1 MAIWAW
7 LALGWIA
14 SLVAFAIYVFRSPT
28 GYQDNTGFHLG
39 HPPGYFPPEQIQR
52 LRLVFANIPEN
63 PEPSAEAWAGMVA
76 LHEEVAELLKQAK
89 AA

>member
-14 SLVAFAIYVFRSPT
+14 SLVAFAIYIYRSPV
-28 GYQDNTGFHLG
+28 GYEDEAGFHLG
-39 HPPGYFPPEQIQR
+39 YPPGYIPTEHVER
-52 LRLVFANIPEN
+52 LRLVCASIPPD
-63 PEPSAEAWAGMVA
+63 PEPTADAWAKLVA
-76 LHEEVAELLKQAK
+76 LHGEVAELLKLAK